1 MKKIITFAILFAVT
15 LTSYSQSLKYQ
26 DLALLFSQDDS
37 NGTARFTS
45 MGGAFGALGGDIS
58 SININP
64 AGLAVFNNSSFAG
77 TLNNR
82 NTEIQS
88 TFYGNAV
95 NNQNQSFN
103 FSQAGAVLVFDS
115 AYKSDWSK
123 FAIGFNYRLTKDFSD
138 NFIIEGN
145 SGVPTFREFPLDK
158 NKTIDYN
165 VSEKNQRFINKY
177 KGKLDEINLAF
188 SSVYQ
193 NKLYVGAGVN
203 FYSLNFSQQSNLLEF
218 NSDGKGN
225 TLDANFYQENFTTGT
240 GISLNAGFI
249 YKATQNFRFG
259 LSYQTPTWFTE
270 IIEDTNIVKNEGN
283 RLGGI
288 PFTGD
293 TEIIV
298 SNDPK
303 NIYDNTTGDNFP
315 SQNLT
320 YRLKTPSKLTASAA
334 VVFGKRGLF
343 SFDYISRNYS
353 NMKLSD
359 GGFAGE
365 NTFFENELK
374 NTNSFNM
381 GTEWRFDKLSIRGGY
396 KFEENPNKTALNSD
410 DIKGYSFG
418 AGYNFG
424 NFKVDFAYS
433 NNNRTSFYDVYPQF
447 PKQINTADLNIDNRI
462 FTATVSISL

>member
-1 MKKIITFAILFAVT
+1 MKKIITLATLFAVT
-15 LTSYSQSLKYQ
+15 LTSYAQSLSYQ
-26 DLALLFSQDDS
+26 DLALLFSQDDA

-88 TFYGNAV
+88 TFYGNSV
-95 NNQNQSFN
+95 NNQDQFFN

-123 FAIGFNYRLTKDFSD
+123 FAIGFNYRLTKDFND

-145 SGVPTFREFPLDK
+145 SGVPTFRDFPLD
-158 NKTIDYN
+158 NNNPTIDYN
-165 VSEKNQRFINKY
+165 VSDEQRFINNY
-177 KGKLDEINLAF
+177 KGELDEINMAF

-193 NKLYVGAGVN
+193 NRLYVGAGIN
-203 FYSLNFSQQSNLLEF
+203 FYNLSFSQQSNLLEF
-218 NSDGKGN
+218 NSDGNGN
-225 TLDANFYQENFTTGT
+225 TLDANFYQENFTTGS
-240 GISLNAGFI
+240 GVSLNAGFI
-249 YKATQNFRFG
+249 YKANQNFRFG

-270 IIEDTNIVKNEGN
+270 IIEDTNIIDNDG
-283 RLGGI
+283 
-288 PFTGD
+288 FDGD
-293 TEIIV
+293 TEITV
-298 SNDPK
+298 SENP
-303 NIYDNTTGDNFP
+303 NTIYDNTAGNNFP
-315 SQNLT
+315 IQSLI

-334 VVFGKRGLF
+334 VVFGKSGLF

-353 NMKLSD
+353 NMELSD

-365 NTFFENELK
+365 NTFFQNELK

-381 GTEWRFDKLSIRGGY
+381 GTEWRFDKLSVRGGY
-396 KFEENPNKTALNSD
+396 KFEENPNKAALDSD
-410 DIKGYSFG
+410 DINGYSFG

-424 NFKVDFAYS
+424 NFKLDFAFS
-433 NNNRTSFYDVYPQF
+433 NNNRTSFYDAYPQF
-447 PKQINTADLNIDNRI
+447 STQINTADLNIDNRI